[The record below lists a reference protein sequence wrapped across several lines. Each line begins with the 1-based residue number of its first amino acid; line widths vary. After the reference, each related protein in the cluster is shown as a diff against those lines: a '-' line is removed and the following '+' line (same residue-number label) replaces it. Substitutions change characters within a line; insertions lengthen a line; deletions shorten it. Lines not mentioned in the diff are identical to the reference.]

1 MSDDARVKRAV
12 LSLALLAACSPRPGN
27 PEVAGPAPSASAGVL
42 DKTGPTAPDDPRI
55 VRCGV
60 DDAPHSVIS
69 GMVEGGDSRFAKRAP
84 LLADRAAPPP
94 LTAGPR
100 SRPAPVPPFSPPPPP
115 PTRPPPPPPPPEVF
129 RQTHLVVGVAH
140 DMSGGPVEPAMIA
153 AGRALEPRFKT
164 CVPQAGEADLGEQ
177 SIEVTLS
184 GAGSPLWVLPT
195 TPSQPT
201 IYGRC
206 LLEQA
211 CSLAAPGSGA
221 TRKVFLPL
229 QTSKDPPPPPPTPR
243 PQVNVSVVMDA
254 TSAGLADVGR
264 SVLDSAGRAC
274 ASQVRLTRDA
284 RFRVTISTARGA
296 EIATSSVD
304 GSTPAMDALISC
316 AVAQIQAR
324 IPPRTKAGSF
334 SGIIRWEP

>member
-1 MSDDARVKRAV
+1 M
-12 LSLALLAACSPRPGN
+12 P
-27 PEVAGPAPSASAGVL
+27 
-42 DKTGPTAPDDPRI
+42 
-55 VRCGV
+55 
-60 DDAPHSVIS
+60 
-69 GMVEGGDSRFAKRAP
+69 M
-84 LLADRAAPPP
+84 PP
-94 LTAGPR
+94 LTA
-100 SRPAPVPPFSPPPPP
+100 PP
-115 PTRPPPPPPPPEVF
+115 PTTRPPPPPPEVF
-129 RQTHLVVGVAH
+129 RQTHLIVGVAH
-140 DMSGGPVEPAMIA
+140 DIAGGPVEAAMIA

-164 CVPQAGEADLGEQ
+164 CVPQANEADLGDQ
-177 SIEVTLS
+177 SLEVTLS
-184 GAGSPLWVLPT
+184 AGGAPLWVLPT
-195 TPSQPT
+195 SPAQPS

-211 CSLAAPGSGA
+211 CSLAAPGNGS

-243 PQVNVSVVMDA
+243 PQVNVSVVMDT
-254 TSAGLADVGR
+254 TSGALAEVGR

-274 ASQVRLTRDA
+274 GSNARLTRDA

-324 IPPRTKAGSF
+324 IPPRTKPGSF
-334 SGIIRWEP
+334 SGIIRWDP

>member
-12 LSLALLAACSPRPGN
+12 LSLALLSACAPRPAT

-42 DKTGPTAPDDPRI
+42 EKTGPTAPDDPRI

-69 GMVEGGDSRFAKRAP
+69 GLVDGGDGRFAKRAP
-84 LLADRAAPPP
+84 LMADRALPPP
-94 LTAGPR
+94 PTAGPLA
-100 SRPAPVPPFSPPPPP
+100 RPAPVPPFTPAPPPPRRNSPPPPP
-115 PTRPPPPPPPPEVF
+115 ETFRPTHV
-129 RQTHLVVGVAH
+129 VVGVAH
-140 DMSGGPVEPAMIA
+140 DMSGGPVEPAVIA

-177 SIEVTLS
+177 SLEITVS
-184 GAGSPLWVLPT
+184 GGGSPLWVLPT
-195 TPSQPT
+195 LPSQPT
-201 IYGRC
+201 VYGRC

-211 CSLAAPGSGA
+211 CSLAAPGNGT
-221 TRKVFLPL
+221 TRKVFVPV
-229 QTSKDPPPPPPTPR
+229 QTAKDPPPPPPTPR
-243 PQVNVSVVMDA
+243 PQVNVSVAMDP
-254 TSAGLADVGR
+254 TPSGLADVGR
-264 SVLDSAGRAC
+264 SVLDAAGRAC
-274 ASQVRLTRDA
+274 ASQARLTRDA

-304 GSTPAMDALISC
+304 GSTPAMDGLISC

-324 IPPRTKAGSF
+324 IPPRTKAGAF